1 MAKFNRITELY
12 DWLNNNKIQYSII
25 DSDVIEI
32 PDFGKAYFQDTER
45 SSYNSIFRKD
55 MNGNLIFN
63 SLVRPEELLNDGIE
77 YIVFKFG
84 NNFYYHNINNE
95 FTLNILKY
103 VGKRTELTHNI
114 PFVNLGVHTP
124 FELLN
129 GSFMPEEWIHKAKYL
144 GHTGLG
150 ICDYNTMAACFIF
163 QKDCDAAGI
172 KPVFGYSLTVEAE
185 GFKFGAKVYV
195 QTQRGFRNLLRIQKA
210 IMVDNVEIKT
220 IDISELLNRAEGN
233 ALVLDKYAPISFA
246 GHLDV
251 VDALTRAFDRIYYQV
266 DLSEYKAERID
277 IRVLEATKSYFHN
290 WYHNEY
296 MPRPILLSD
305 CYYLDQSDAKNKI
318 ILNKVAEGAAHEQ
331 SNDQYFKDAD
341 EHYALFEAMFDSN
354 AWDVDFLFK
363 ECAANTF
370 EIANHAEGR
379 MDTTRN
385 YMPKYDM
392 TPEEKEKYGTA
403 HNMFNQILEE
413 GLQRLIPDSRREEY
427 RKQMEYEKYIIESTD
442 NVDYLLVQYDTCNW
456 ARRNNIFV
464 GCGRGSAAGS
474 LLLYLL
480 GITLIDPIKYGLIF
494 ERFLLPERAG
504 LTLADTTI
512 IGEDIE
518 TDNFVEIYV
527 EGGRKI
533 LLDADSELLV
543 RRAGCETPIRV
554 YADELQ
560 VNDDIIFD
568 NKDILF
574 TINEL

>member
-1 MAKFNRITELY
+1 MAKSDKTKELCE
-12 DWLNNNKIQYSII
+12 WLERNKIQYSQV
-25 DSDVIEI
+25 DADVINI
-32 PDFGKAYFQDTER
+32 PAFGKAYFQDTQR
-45 SSYNSIFRKD
+45 STYNSIFRKD
-55 MNGNLIFN
+55 MDGNLIFN
-63 SLVRPEELLNDGIE
+63 SMVRPEELLNDGIE
-77 YIVFKFG
+77 NIVFKFG
-84 NNFYYHNINNE
+84 DNFYYHNLHQD
-95 FTLNILKY
+95 FKLNVLKY
-103 VGKRTELTHNI
+103 IGERIPLNHNI

-129 GSFMPEEWIHKAKYL
+129 GSFMPEEWIRKAKYL
-144 GHTGLG
+144 GHTSLG

-163 QKDCDAAGI
+163 QKECDAAGI
-172 KPVFGYSLTVEAE
+172 NPVFGYSLTVEAD
-185 GFKFGAKVYV
+185 GFNFGAKVYV

-210 IMVDNVEIKT
+210 IMVDNVENKT

-233 ALVLDKYAPISFA
+233 VLVLDKYAPTSFVENES
-246 GHLDV
+246 V
-251 VDALTRAFDRIYYQV
+251 VATLTKAFDNIYYQV

-277 IRVLEATKSYFHN
+277 IKVLEATKKYFHE
-290 WYHNEY
+290 WYDNLS
-296 MPRPILLSD
+296 MPRPVLLSD
-305 CYYLDQSDAKNKI
+305 AYYLDADDAKNKI

-341 EHYALFEAMFDSN
+341 EHYALFEA
-354 AWDVDFLFK
+354 LFGEDWNIEELFR
-363 ECAANTF
+363 ECAENTF
-370 EIANHAEGR
+370 AIANNAKGR

-392 TPEEKEKYGTA
+392 TPEEQEKYGTT
-403 HNMFNQILEE
+403 HNMFNQLLEE
-413 GLQRLIPDSRREEY
+413 GLQRLAPKDKIEQY

-456 ARRNNIFV
+456 ARKNDIFV

-480 GITLIDPIKYGLIF
+480 GITLIDPIKYNLIF

-504 LTLADTTI
+504 LSPADTTI
-512 IGEDIE
+512 IGNDIDSNHYFE
-518 TDNFVEIYV
+518 ITLDNGKSIMVDCDAEFMVQ
-527 EGGRKI
+527 RKG
-533 LLDADSELLV
+533 E
-543 RRAGCETPIRV
+543 EEPIRI

-560 VNDDIIFD
+560 EDDDIIFD

>member
-1 MAKFNRITELY
+1 MAKSNRITELY
-12 DWLNNNKIQYSII
+12 NWLDDNKIQYSIV
-25 DSDVIEI
+25 DSDVVEI
-32 PDFGKAYFQDTER
+32 PEFGKAYFQDTQR
-45 SSYNSIFRKD
+45 STYNSIFRKD
-55 MNGNLIFN
+55 MSDNLIFN
-63 SLVRPEELLNDGIE
+63 SMVRPEELLNDGIE

-84 NNFYYHNINNE
+84 DNFYYHNVNKD

-103 VGKRTELTHNI
+103 VGKRVEPKHNV

-129 GSFMPEEWIHKAKYL
+129 SSFMPEEWIRKTKYL
-144 GHTGLG
+144 GHTALG

-163 QKDCDAAGI
+163 QKECEAAGI

-210 IMVDNVEIKT
+210 IMVDNVENKT

-233 ALVLDKYAPISFA
+233 ALVLDKYAPVSFA
-246 GHLDV
+246 DHLDT
-251 VDALTRAFDRIYYQV
+251 VDSLAKAFDRIYYQV

-277 IRVLEATKSYFHN
+277 VRVLEATKAYFQN

-305 CYYLDQSDAKNKI
+305 CYYLDKSDAKNKI
-318 ILNKVAEGAAHEQ
+318 ILNKVADGAAHEQ
-331 SNDQYFKDAD
+331 SNDQYFKDVD
-341 EHYALFEAMFDSN
+341 EHFALFEQLFDSN

-363 ECAANTF
+363 ECTHNTF
-370 EIANHAEGR
+370 EIVNHAEGR
-379 MDTTRN
+379 MDTSRN

-392 TPEEKEKYGTA
+392 TPEEKEKYGTT
-403 HNMFNQILEE
+403 HNMFNQLLEE
-413 GLQRLIPDSRREEY
+413 GLQRLIPEDRREEY

-456 ARRNNIFV
+456 ARKNNIFV

-504 LTLADTTI
+504 LAPAETTI
-512 IGEDIE
+512 IGEDIA
-518 TDNFVEIYV
+518 TNNVVEIQV
-527 EGGRKI
+527 ESGRKI
-533 LLDADSELLV
+533 LLDADAELLV
-543 RRAGCETPIRV
+543 KRDARERPIRV

-568 NKDILF
+568 NKDLLF

>member
-1 MAKFNRITELY
+1 MAKSERIAELY
-12 DWLNNNKIQYSII
+12 EWLENNKIKYTLV
-25 DSDVIEI
+25 DSDVIDI
-32 PDFGKAYFQDTER
+32 PNFGKAYFQDTQR
-45 SSYNSIFRKD
+45 STYNSIFRKD
-55 MNGNLIFN
+55 VDGNFIFN
-63 SLVRPEELLNDGIE
+63 SMVRPEELLNDGIE
-77 YIVFKFG
+77 NIIFKFG
-84 NNFYYHNINNE
+84 DNFYYHNLNQD
-95 FTLNILKY
+95 FKLNILKY
-103 VGKRTELTHNI
+103 IGERTPLHHDI

-129 GSFMPEEWIHKAKYL
+129 GSFMPEEWIRKAKYL
-144 GHTGLG
+144 GHTALG
-150 ICDYNTMAACFIF
+150 ICDYNTMAACFVF
-163 QKDCDAAGI
+163 QKECDAAGI

-210 IMVDNVEIKT
+210 IMVDNVKNKT

-233 ALVLDKYAPISFA
+233 VLVLDKYAPTSFVDNE
-246 GHLDV
+246 DV
-251 VDALTRAFDRIYYQV
+251 VNTLSKAFDAIYYQV

-277 IRVLEATKSYFHN
+277 IKVLEATKKYFHE
-290 WYHNEY
+290 WYDTPQ
-296 MPRPILLSD
+296 MPRPVLLSD
-305 CYYLDQSDAKNKI
+305 AYYLDSDDAKNKI

-341 EHYALFEAMFDSN
+341 EHYALFEALFGED
-354 AWDVDFLFK
+354 WDIDELFL
-363 ECAANTF
+363 ECAQNTF
-370 EIANHAEGR
+370 AIADHAEGR

-392 TPEEKEKYGTA
+392 TPEELQKYGTA
-403 HNMFNQILEE
+403 HNMFNQLLEA
-413 GLQRLIPDSRREEY
+413 GLQRLAPKNKIEQY

-456 ARRNNIFV
+456 ARKNNIFV

-480 GITLIDPIKYGLIF
+480 GITLIDPIKYNLIF

-504 LTLADTTI
+504 LAPADTTI
-512 IGEDIE
+512 IGNDIDSSRFFELTLDNGKTIKVDYDAEFMVQRESEDEPI
-518 TDNFVEIYV
+518 
-527 EGGRKI
+527 KI
-533 LLDADSELLV
+533 
-543 RRAGCETPIRV
+543 

-560 VNDDIIFD
+560 EGDDIIFD